1 MTPTNTHPNTCSD
14 GSRRFA
20 DGPDERV
27 RCGRRCGQK
36 CGLGVRTLG
45 RPRPHRHWGFA
56 GSVSPTTRP
65 PHRSEKGG
73 VRVVGL
79 TSSCEQVSVG
89 AGPAKREIDGEIQ
102 GVEAVV
108 KMRRE
113 ELRELLLAA
122 SGRVADGMGRWGD
135 GA

>member
-1 MTPTNTHPNTCSD
+1 
-14 GSRRFA
+14 
-20 DGPDERV
+20 
-27 RCGRRCGQK
+27 
-36 CGLGVRTLG
+36 
-45 RPRPHRHWGFA
+45 
-56 GSVSPTTRP
+56 
-65 PHRSEKGG
+65 
-73 VRVVGL
+73 
-79 TSSCEQVSVG
+79 VG

-113 ELRELLLAA
+113 ELRQLLLAA